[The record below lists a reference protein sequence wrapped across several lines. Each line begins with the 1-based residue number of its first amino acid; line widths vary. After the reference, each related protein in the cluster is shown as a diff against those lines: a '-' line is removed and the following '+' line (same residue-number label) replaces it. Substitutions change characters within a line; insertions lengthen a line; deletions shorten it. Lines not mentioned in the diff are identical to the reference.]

1 MPNVISSA
9 KSLIQAQPGHELLE
23 KYGPLLRTGID
34 KAFQRI
40 GKFPI
45 QGEKYFMSSTE
56 QKGYKKFQ
64 GKVGVGTLK
73 QNRDNAP
80 LPKLEGALGFEHEIS
95 TIGYRGAMSV
105 ERELLEKELY
115 GQIGKEQ
122 RELVDAGKRTIEMI
136 LCDVF
141 NRGHG
146 GITYATDPDGNGV
159 SQFVCEDGL
168 YLISK
173 SRPNPIAAAGTW
185 SNRLPDVTFTAGGN
199 NDALVADLIRDAKL
213 AFRQYRNDRGVLS
226 PLTLKRCICSPV
238 LEDTF
243 MRVTGTKMV
252 YSGSGIYTEVTQN
265 VATTENVAAAGIES
279 KFSDNAVNTIAGTPF
294 EVYDWLDDGLIYFE
308 AQGENELE
316 LLWRVKPNV
325 MTYTDGNPDMLHQRI
340 RMSLGAGC
348 TRPVTWLGAL
358 STGTE
363 NL

>member
-1 MPNVISSA
+1 MNIISSA
-9 KSLIQAQPGHELLE
+9 VSLIQPQVGHELLE

-34 KAFQRI
+34 KAFQRV
-40 GKFPI
+40 GRFPV

-56 QKGYKKFQ
+56 KKGYKKYQ

-95 TIGYRGAMSV
+95 TVGYRGAMSV

-136 LCDVF
+136 LADVF

-146 GITYATDPDGNGV
+146 GITYATAASGNGLA
-159 SQFVCEDGL
+159 QFICEDGM
-168 YLISK
+168 YFISK
-173 SRPNPIAAAGTW
+173 SRNNPIAAAGTW
-185 SNRLPDVTFTAGGN
+185 SNRLPDVAFTAAGN
-199 NDALVADLIRDAKL
+199 NDALVGDLIRDAKL
-213 AFRQYRNDRGVLS
+213 AFRQYRNDRGILS
-226 PLTLKRCICSPV
+226 PLTLKRVICSPV
-238 LEDTF
+238 MEDTM

-252 YSGSGIYTEVTQN
+252 YSGTGIYGALGPDNTTDPVTS
-265 VATTENVAAAGIES
+265 VSAES
-279 KFSDNAVNTIAGTPF
+279 KFSDNAINTIAGTPF
-294 EVYDWLDDGLIYFE
+294 EVYDWLDDGLVYFE
-308 AQGENELE
+308 AMGENELE

-348 TRPVTWLGAL
+348 PRPVTWMGAL
-358 STGTE
+358 CTGTE
-363 NL
+363 NLS